1 VTASFDSDRVSAD
14 SIQQAGGFVLSALS
28 FSQFPVFPPE
38 SIHFIV
44 KIKNLS
50 CHLDY
55 FWWVKHFISPSVK
68 IVIKR
73 TVHEAVKM

>member
-55 FWWVKHFISPSVK
+55 F
-68 IVIKR
+68 
-73 TVHEAVKM
+73 